1 MRMSETLYVRRAPRA
16 RVTCKLSSS
25 LLCLSLA
32 LFAAACSNENRT
44 ASVNGEKAGATPTSA
59 PVANAP
65 DRSGAN
71 SPGAAKPKSALPA
84 EIAESKIEDTDGGE
98 FSLADYK
105 GKVVVLDLWATW
117 CGPCRQEVPHLVEIQ
132 NEYGGRGVQVVGI
145 TVDRRTTPDEEESA
159 ELVRDFSR
167 EYKINYK
174 LGWTNDEVDKLIA
187 YGRGSIPQTLIIGR
201 DGKVLLHQ
209 VGFGAGLPQKIR
221 TIVDQALTEQG

>member
-1 MRMSETLYVRRAPRA
+1 MHTPETSNARRAQGDSLTR
-16 RVTCKLSSS
+16 RLSPN
-25 LLCLSLA
+25 LLCLALA
-32 LFAAACSNENRT
+32 LFAAACSNANRT
-44 ASVNGEKAGATPTSA
+44 EPDGAKAGATPASA
-59 PVANAP
+59 ARAVA
-65 DRSGAN
+65 SSSAN
-71 SPGAAKPKSALPA
+71 SPGAATPKSALPA

-105 GKVVVLDLWATW
+105 GKIVVLDLWATW

-159 ELVRDFSR
+159 TLVRDFSR

-187 YGRGSIPQTLIIGR
+187 YGRGSIPQTLIINR

-221 TIVDQALTEQG
+221 AIVDQALTEQG